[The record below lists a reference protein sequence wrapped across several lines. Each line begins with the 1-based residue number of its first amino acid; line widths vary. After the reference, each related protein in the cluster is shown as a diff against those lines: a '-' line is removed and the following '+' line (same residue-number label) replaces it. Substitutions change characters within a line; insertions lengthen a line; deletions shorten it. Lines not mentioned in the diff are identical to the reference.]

1 MDTSSAFG
9 TGSSIIMGI
18 IWLAVV
24 IFLIAS
30 LWKVFTKAGQPGW
43 GSLIPIYN
51 TYLLLK
57 VAGKPGWWLILFFIP
72 LVNLIIGIIMMLGIA
87 ENFGKSTGFAVG
99 LILIPIVFIPILGF
113 GDAKYVGEAVTG
125 GAIQPDSTPPVQE

>member
-1 MDTSSAFG
+1 MVTSDACGAGFPV
-9 TGSSIIMGI
+9 ILII

-24 IFLIAS
+24 IFMIAS
-30 LWKVFTKAGQPGW
+30 LWKVFTKAGLPGW

-51 TYLLLK
+51 TYLMLK
-57 VAGKPGWWLILFFIP
+57 IAGKPGWWLILFLIP

-87 ENFGKSTGFAVG
+87 ENFEKGAGFAVG

-113 GDAKYVGEAVTG
+113 GEARYIGEAITG
-125 GAIQPDSTPPVQE
+125 GGTQPDSSPPGRE